1 MSVITAF
8 PGKSS
13 FLLTERTFIQR
24 DKTVFV
30 MNAGRYVPD
39 GISAN
44 GNLPGGS
51 HTVKYRAVHGASYMT
66 QKGKAAFNA
75 SARKHSFHADIRQRS
90 FQLQVLPPDFAIHK
104 GGAVI
109 NITQAVFQSHVMT
122 VVAVLSGN
130 ALEKFACH

>member
-1 MSVITAF
+1 MGVIAAF

-51 HTVKYRAVHGASYMT
+51 HTIKYRTVHGASYMA
-66 QKGKAAFNA
+66 QKGKVAFNA

-90 FQLQVLPPDFAIHK
+90 FQLQVLPPDFAVYK
-104 GGAVI
+104 SRAVI
-109 NITQAVFQSHVMT
+109 NVAEAVFQSHVMA
-122 VVAVLSGN
+122 VIAVLSGN